1 VEHPFRLLKCQFG
14 YLKERYRGLAKNTAQ
29 IETQFA
35 LANLW
40 MARKML

>member
-1 VEHPFRLLKCQFG
+1 MNKSLLRLRPVVESIG
-14 YLKERYRGLAKNTAQ
+14 RGLAKNTAH

-40 MARKML
+40 MARELL